1 MITVANRMYVS
12 PKYREQF
19 EQRFRQRAGLVDG
32 MPGFL
37 ANHVLRPTKE
47 GEPYVVLTFWD
58 SREAF
63 EAWTRAL
70 AAQAVRQV
78 TFGPLA
84 PKTPARWPAGVPGSC
99 SASWSWSSRSAP
111 SRINR

>member
-58 SREAF
+58 SRDAF
-63 EAWTRAL
+63 EAWTSSDAFRQGHARSGAL
-70 AAQAVRQV
+70 PKEAFNGPGGLEVHEV
-78 TFGPLA
+78 LEFG
-84 PKTPARWPAGVPGSC
+84 AG
-99 SASWSWSSRSAP
+99 
-111 SRINR
+111 